1 MEDPLKSGFA
11 AAFRWVD
18 PIAEDLFVPHDP
30 DFLDVEKCMES
41 EGFNEGNTI
50 FLQDLKQRVDDAEAV
65 ALQVFLNRRGEKNAV
80 GESLSFYPTAYTRSD
95 MLFWDQAINP
105 DMLHEVFV
113 FSIEEDFPGTPSPGL
128 FSTKSESYRSSDY
141 DKDAPRLF
149 CIRPITPEFSKL
161 VCGFDIDLPSG
172 ALQETLDSEEFN
184 VSDSLDFMT
193 DGNDYLED
201 SHWGWVA
208 DSALRI
214 RVSEREPELINGLFY
229 FSGRASWTRVKGQ
242 WERVPYFFQHDAST
256 HRFVRPEHARDLVEV
271 FDGPHRKL
279 STYEGFL
286 FDRGLDSPPE
296 DGPK

>member
-1 MEDPLKSGFA
+1 MEDAFESHFA

-18 PIAEDLFVPHDP
+18 PLAEDLFKPHAP
-30 DFLDVEKCMES
+30 ESLDVKKCMEF
-41 EGFNEGNTI
+41 EGFSADNTI
-50 FLQDLKQRVDDAEAV
+50 FLKDLRQGQADYETV
-65 ALQVFLNRRGEKNAV
+65 ALQVFLNRRTEKNAV
-80 GESLSFYPTAYTRSD
+80 ADSLSFYPESYTRSD
-95 MLFWDQAINP
+95 DLFWEQARNP
-105 DMLHEVFV
+105 DMLHKIFV
-113 FSIEEDFPGTPSPGL
+113 FSVEKDFPGSPSPGL
-128 FSTKSESYRSSDY
+128 FSTESEPYKSSDY

-149 CIRPITPEFSKL
+149 CIRPITPEFSQL
-161 VCGFDIDLPSG
+161 VCGFHIDLPTE

-201 SHWGWVA
+201 SHWGWVP
-208 DSALRI
+208 DSSLRI
-214 RVSEREPELINGLFY
+214 RVSEREPELINGLVY

-242 WERVPYFFQHDAST
+242 WERVPYFFRHDAST

-296 DGPK
+296 EVAD